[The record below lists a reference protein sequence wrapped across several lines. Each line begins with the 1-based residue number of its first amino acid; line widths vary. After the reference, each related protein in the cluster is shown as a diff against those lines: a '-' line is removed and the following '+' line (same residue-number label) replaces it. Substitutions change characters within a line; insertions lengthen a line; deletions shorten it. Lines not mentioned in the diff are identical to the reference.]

1 MRNKKA
7 VLALAALPVLGLGW
21 YLFRPELLFV
31 NQTVNEALPA
41 ASQSAKA
48 IQTFGKGS
56 FISQAHETEGTAE
69 VVEVDGKRYLQLKNF
84 HTSNGPDVRI
94 YLVKSG
100 STEAGDVLKS
110 GFVDLGTIKGN
121 IGDQSYEIPADV
133 NLDEHQVVSVWC
145 KRFAVGFGAA
155 KLEMSESMSSSRA
168 SFRTVGIA
176 PTEVTYGSVQGGANF
191 AGKGAIIEDG
201 GKRFVQT
208 TFTKMKPGH
217 TLRLVKKESL
227 SVGAFPKGA
236 EFVNLGE
243 IKSKTMKPSIS
254 KSLDLWL
261 YRSLAI
267 LDSSG
272 KVVNFVNLRSAQE
285 GSSASFF
292 A

>member
-31 NQTVNEALPA
+31 NQTVNEALPG
-41 ASQSAKA
+41 ASQSAKMVE
-48 IQTFGKGS
+48 TFGKGT
-56 FISQAHETEGTAE
+56 FASQAHETKGTAE
-69 VVEVDGKRYLQLKNF
+69 VVEVDGKRYVQLKDF

-94 YLVKSG
+94 YLVKS
-100 STEAGDVLKS
+100 SNTDAGEVLKS
-110 GFVDLGTIKGN
+110 GFVDLGSIKGN
-121 IGDQSYEIPADV
+121 IGDQSYEIPSDV

-145 KRFAVGFGAA
+145 KRFSVGFGAA
-155 KLEMSESMSSSRA
+155 KLEKGHAMRSGRFT
-168 SFRTVGIA
+168 FRTVGFA
-176 PTEVTYGSVQGGANF
+176 PTEVTFGAVKGGSSF
-191 AGKGAIIEDG
+191 AGKGAIIEDA
-201 GKRFVQT
+201 GKRFVQV
-208 TFTKMKPGH
+208 TFTKMSAGH

-285 GSSASFF
+285 GGSAAFF